1 MHWQCKKKTTNEEW
15 MEAKVRDASRK
26 GRDARSSRSHEVT
39 TRLNSLCNL
48 SWLLKELKKKT
59 AKKDVVDAQPR
70 LSTQTTQQV

>member
-1 MHWQCKKKTTNEEW
+1 MHWQCKKKTTNEQW

-39 TRLNSLCNL
+39 TRLNSLCNF
-48 SWLLKELKKKT
+48 SRLLKELGKN

-70 LSTQTTQQV
+70 LNTQTTQQV